1 MPYYYTL
8 SAFYTGKEWQEFRQV
23 IIEERRAAD
32 GLVYDEITRKPILK
46 AYDIILHHKIP
57 LTLENVN
64 DASISLNPENI
75 QIVSFRT
82 HNQLHE
88 RYGTYTRHIYLVY
101 GCPLAGKKT
110 YVQDRAGIHDLII
123 DIDRIYGCISNNP
136 PYLKSMRLW
145 DCKEAVKS
153 ALLDCVKHKRGKWV
167 NAFII
172 GSTDY
177 AYAGARERFCTEY
190 GAELIHIDTDKE
202 TALARLASMQDGRD
216 IAEYTKYINT
226 YFDRLQI

>member
-1 MPYYYTL
+1 MYNTL
-8 SAFYTGKEWQEFRQV
+8 SDFYRSREFYDFKTV
-23 IIEERRAAD
+23 LIAERTAAD
-32 GLVYDEITRKPILK
+32 GFVYCEHCGKPMLQRR
-46 AYDIILHHKIP
+46 DIIAHHSKVF
-57 LTLENVN
+57 LTIDNVN
-64 DASISLNPENI
+64 DATITLNPDNI
-75 QIVSFRT
+75 QLVHFT
-82 HNQLHE
+82 CHNIIHE
-88 RYGTYTRHIYLVY
+88 RFGAWTRHVYLVY

-123 DIDRIYGCISNNP
+123 DVDRIYGCISNNP
-136 PYLKSMRLW
+136 PYVKSMRLW

-167 NAFII
+167 NAFVI
-172 GSTDY
+172 GSMDY
-177 AYAGARERFCTEY
+177 AYTGTRERFCNEY